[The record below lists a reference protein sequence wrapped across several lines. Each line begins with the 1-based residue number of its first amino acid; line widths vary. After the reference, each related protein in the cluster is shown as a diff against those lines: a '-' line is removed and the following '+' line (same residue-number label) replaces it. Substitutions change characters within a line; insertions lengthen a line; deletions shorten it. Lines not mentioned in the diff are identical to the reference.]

1 MVKTLSFCYS
11 QPNDECL
18 WPIVNVFL
26 VFLGHPS
33 VKHPTVAQNY
43 LKKIAAAR
51 KKTVQDI
58 FFKFQNEIFKV

>member
-1 MVKTLSFCYS
+1 M
-11 QPNDECL
+11 
-18 WPIVNVFL
+18 NVFL

-51 KKTVQDI
+51 KKTIQDV
-58 FFKFQNEIFKV
+58 FFKYQDEIFKVIRDLAPRKLFYCKTL